1 MFECKK
7 KSQLECCD
15 FSNAWILRLRLR
27 FAQDDKIA
35 RGFAPL
41 LSSN

>member
-1 MFECKK
+1 MQKK
-7 KSQLECCD
+7 PQRSAAT